1 MSNYE
6 AVSIVLQA
14 LVAVIAILGL
24 VVAAFEA
31 GKRNK

>member
-14 LVAVIAILGL
+14 LVALVAILGL
-24 VVAAFEA
+24 VVAVFEA
-31 GKRNK
+31 GNRNK